1 MRIVYFIF
9 NICTFGVL
17 FSLSSCSTDQ
27 VGQEIMNNLKPTTTS
42 NSGTSNNVTGEG
54 NQQTETETPSFED
67 NQLAIVNHIGNG
79 KVSIESEGQNLIEV
93 EILGESSVPAST
105 NWGDGCQGHV
115 NNKTFHK
122 YDSPEKRNMVMD
134 APNSNGVKLSTLS
147 GIMTI
152 DLSDY

>member
-1 MRIVYFIF
+1 MIF
-9 NICTFGVL
+9 KYNKLSVL
-17 FSLSSCSTDQ
+17 LFVSLSMFVSSCSIDK
-27 VGQEIMNNLKPTTTS
+27 VEDEVWDSVKSTS
-42 NSGTSNNVTGEG
+42 NINTDRNLEP
-54 NQQTETETPSFED
+54 ETKSVPNDEED
-67 NQLAIVNHIGNG
+67 CSVINHLGIG
-79 KVSIESEGQNLIEV
+79 KISIESEGQNLIEV
-93 EILGESSVPAST
+93 EILGESSVSAST
-105 NWGDGCQGHV
+105 DWGDGCQGHV

>member
-1 MRIVYFIF
+1 MIF
-9 NICTFGVL
+9 KYNKLSVL
-17 FSLSSCSTDQ
+17 LFVSLSMFVSSCSIDK
-27 VGQEIMNNLKPTTTS
+27 VEDEVWDSVKSTS
-42 NSGTSNNVTGEG
+42 NINTDRNLEP
-54 NQQTETETPSFED
+54 ETKSVPNDEED
-67 NQLAIVNHIGNG
+67 CSVINHLGIG
-79 KVSIESEGQNLIEV
+79 KISIESEGQNLIEV